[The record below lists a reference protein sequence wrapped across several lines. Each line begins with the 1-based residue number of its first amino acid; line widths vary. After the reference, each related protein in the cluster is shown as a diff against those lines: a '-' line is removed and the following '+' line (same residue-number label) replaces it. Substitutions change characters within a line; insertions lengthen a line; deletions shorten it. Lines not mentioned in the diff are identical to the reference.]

1 MHDLVRLYASEHL
14 TENAAEDS
22 FRRVLDLYALTT
34 DVAWKRFVTG
44 TNPPGVDPFPT
55 ASSALEWVL
64 AERSG
69 LVETVLRGGDEHARR
84 VVLLAAD
91 LKPFLERAHLVADQ
105 LAVALTAVGLVED
118 ATEADLP
125 ERCRPVAWGDLG
137 SALVAARRYDEAI
150 PVMYQAA
157 GLFADIG
164 DDLAGAITRMNV
176 GISLNEAGRYAE
188 ARTVLVD
195 LPPVFRDRAQGG

>member
-64 AERSG
+64 AERS
-69 LVETVLRGGDEHARR
+69 RPFS
-84 VVLLAAD
+84 AA
-91 LKPFLERAHLVADQ
+91 
-105 LAVALTAVGLVED
+105 
-118 ATEADLP
+118 ATSTP
-125 ERCRPVAWGDLG
+125 
-137 SALVAARRYDEAI
+137 
-150 PVMYQAA
+150 A
-157 GLFADIG
+157 GW
-164 DDLAGAITRMNV
+164 
-176 GISLNEAGRYAE
+176 SCSP
-188 ARTVLVD
+188 RT
-195 LPPVFRDRAQGG
+195 